1 MAKLASS
8 IVYGDLNVSGNIVGA
23 FLYGDGSEVTNVDA
37 ITLDGYDNTEFVR
50 VITNGSTDQI
60 TLSTGKL
67 GIVGGTNISITY
79 DDANDKL
86 TINNTYSAPVSSV
99 NGDTGAVV
107 LTYTDVGAASSGH
120 NHSGVYEPVFSKNSA
135 FNKNFGSTAGTVTQG
150 NDSRLSDARTPVAH
164 THTKSEITDFA
175 HTHDYLP
182 LTGGSLSGNLTLTAG
197 NEDRYITYLY
207 TGGTYSWRMGY
218 IGSGSG
224 DANYFVIESSGA
236 DTVFDR
242 ALEIGAT
249 TLKVD
254 FKTTPSV
261 NGTLISLSTHNHSG
275 VYEPVFSKN
284 TAFNKNFGSI
294 ADTVCQGNDSR
305 LSDARTPTAHTHATT
320 DISSGTLGVARG
332 GTGISSYT
340 AGNYIYA
347 SAAATL
353 AQKTPA
359 QVLTDIGAEPA
370 FTKNTAFNKNFGSA
384 AGTVTQGNDSRLSD
398 ARTPTA
404 HKTSHATGG
413 SDALTYSDIGAAA
426 SSHNHAA
433 TEITSGTLATARGG
447 TGLAAFTSGSY
458 FYASSTSAVGQKT
471 PAQVL
476 SDIGAAA
483 SSHSHSYLPLAGGTM
498 SGSINMGNQTVTNVA
513 NVQTTK
519 TEIAAKYSIE
529 YNATENSLD
538 FVYIG

>member
-359 QVLTDIGAEPA
+359 QVLSNI
-370 FTKNTAFNKNFGSA
+370 A
-384 AGTVTQGNDSRLSD
+384 AM
-398 ARTPTA
+398 
-404 HKTSHATGG
+404 
-413 SDALTYSDIGAAA
+413 
-426 SSHNHAA
+426 
-433 TEITSGTLATARGG
+433 
-447 TGLAAFTSGSY
+447 
-458 FYASSTSAVGQKT
+458 
-471 PAQVL
+471 
-476 SDIGAAA
+476 
-483 SSHSHSYLPLAGGTM
+483 PLAGGTF
-498 SGSINMGNQTVTNVA
+498 SGTVNFADNIAQRPEIKDYAETVKAHGTTGGSISLSLEDGNIHTITLNAATTFAFSNPPASGKAGSLTLIINQGTTAYAVTWPSSVDWSGGSAPNLSKVSTDYVLTFLTLDA
-513 NVQTTK
+513 GTTWRGWLSGR
-519 TEIAAKYSIE
+519 AFA
-529 YNATENSLD
+529 
-538 FVYIG
+538 